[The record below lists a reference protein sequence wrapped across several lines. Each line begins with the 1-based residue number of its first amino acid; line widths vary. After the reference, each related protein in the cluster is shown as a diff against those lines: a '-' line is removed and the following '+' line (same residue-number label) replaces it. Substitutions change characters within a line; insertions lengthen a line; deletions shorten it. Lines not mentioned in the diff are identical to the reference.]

1 MIISS
6 SMKKIIS
13 RDDCLA
19 VARGVCLC
27 DQGFQ
32 FQLCLDEKCR
42 DNAKIVVES
51 DLSDVIS
58 VYRVMDVKG
67 TNNNPMTCKTDD
79 YYIHSENEYFPDLL
93 RRVDALTTAD
103 GEKCVLL
110 VDVASEPKPCGI
122 HNVKVSV
129 GDESACFELEVKS
142 QRLADTDLILTNWF
156 HIDGICN
163 YYGVKP
169 FSEEFYERFEWFLK
183 AYVEMGNNMIL
194 VPAFTAPLDTE
205 VGRERLTTQLVSI
218 VLEDGKYTFDF
229 AEMRRFIRLCR
240 SYGIKYLEHSHLFTQ
255 WGGECCPKI
264 MVRDGDEEINAF
276 GWAVRSTDERYLDF
290 LSQYLKQLQEFLKD
304 EGVFE
309 DCYLHLTDEP
319 YRDHIP
325 RYKTLSEFVKSVCD
339 LKTIDA
345 LSEKALSEAV
355 NMPAVAIYSEEL
367 PLFDDNKMLYYC
379 VGVDTNYITNRYLNM
394 PLQRTEI
401 IGFQL
406 YANRAKGFLHWGYNF
421 YNTQLSKAPTDPYS
435 DTMSGGGFPAGDSFI
450 VYPGECE
457 TEKSIRYYSM
467 KRAFEDYR
475 LLKTLEARIG
485 KSAVMQ
491 MLSDEGVCG
500 VHDYPRSVEWH
511 EEFRQKIISMLA

>member
-6 SMKKIIS
+6 AMKKLL
-13 RDDCLA
+13 DANDCLPIDH
-19 VARGVCLC
+19 GVCLC

-32 FQLCLDEKCR
+32 LQLWLDAAERKNESIR
-42 DNAKIVVES
+42 VES
-51 DLSDVIS
+51 DIAELIS
-58 VYRVMDVKG
+58 VYRVIDVKG
-67 TNNNPMTCKTDD
+67 ANENPLTSKTDD
-79 YYIHSENEYFPDLL
+79 YYIESENGYFPDLL
-93 RRVDALTTAD
+93 RRVDALTTSAD
-103 GEKCVLL
+103 EKCVLL
-110 VDVASEPKPCGI
+110 LDVSSNTKTAGVHIIKI
-122 HNVKVSV
+122 TV
-129 GDESACFELEVKS
+129 GDECAQFELEVKPQS
-142 QRLADTDLILTNWF
+142 IAPTDLILTNWF

-169 FSEEFYERFEWFLK
+169 FSEEFYERFEWFLS

-194 VPAFTAPLDTE
+194 LPAFTAPLDTE
-205 VGRERLTTQLVSI
+205 VGLERLTTQLVGVSR
-218 VLEDGKYTFDF
+218 ENGKYTFDF
-229 AEMRRFIRLCR
+229 SEMRRFISICKA
-240 SYGIKYLEHSHLFTQ
+240 YGIKYFEHSHLFTQ
-255 WGGECCPKI
+255 WGGKYCPKI
-264 MVRDGDEEINAF
+264 MVKEGDGEINVF
-276 GWAVRSTDERYLDF
+276 GWNVASTDQVYLDF
-290 LSQYLKQLQEFLKD
+290 LAQYLKELQEFLKD

-325 RYKTLSEFVKSVCD
+325 RYKTLSEFVKSVCN

-421 YNTQLSKAPTDPYS
+421 YNTQLSKATTDPYS

-450 VYPGECE
+450 VYPGERE
-457 TEKSIRYYSM
+457 AEKSIRYYSM

-511 EEFRQKIISMLA
+511 EGFRQKIISMLA

>member
-1 MIISS
+1 MVISS
-6 SMKKIIS
+6 SMRKIITP
-13 RDDCLA
+13 DDCLA
-19 VARGVCLC
+19 IERGVCLC

-32 FQLCLDEKCR
+32 LQLCLDDKCR
-42 DNAKIVVES
+42 NGAEIKVES
-51 DLSDVIS
+51 DLCDVIS
-58 VYRVMDVKG
+58 VYRVIDVKG
-67 TNNNPMTCKTDD
+67 TYDNPMTTKTDD
-79 YYIHSENEYFPDLL
+79 YYVRSENDYYPDLL
-93 RRVDALTTAD
+93 RRVDAVTTAE

-110 VDVASEPKPCGI
+110 VDVASAPKAAGI
-122 HNVKVSV
+122 HSIKISV
-129 GDESACFELEVKS
+129 GDECAQFELEVKS

-169 FSEEFYERFEWFLK
+169 FSEEFYERFEWFLR

-194 VPAFTAPLDTE
+194 MPAFTAPLDTA
-205 VGRERLTTQLVSI
+205 VGLERLTTQLIGVTR
-218 VLEDGKYTFDF
+218 EGEKYTFDF
-229 AEMRRFIRLCR
+229 SEMRKFIRLCR

-255 WGGECCPKI
+255 WGGEYCPKV
-264 MVRDGDEEINAF
+264 MVREGDSEINAF
-276 GWAVRSTDERYLDF
+276 GWAVRSTDERYLAF
-290 LSQYLKQLQEFLKD
+290 LSQYLKELQKFLKD
-304 EGVFE
+304 EGVFD

-319 YRDHIP
+319 FRDHIP

-339 LKTIDA
+339 LKIIDA
-345 LSEKALSEAV
+345 LSEKALSEYV
-355 NMPAVAIYSEEL
+355 NMPAVALYAEDL

-379 VGVDTNYITNRYLNM
+379 VGVDTHYITNRYLNM

-421 YNTQLSKAPTDPYS
+421 YNTQLSKATTDPYV

-450 VYPGECE
+450 VYPGESE

-475 LLKTLEARIG
+475 LLKTLEAKIG

-491 MLSDEGVCG
+491 MLADEGVSG
-500 VHDYPRSVEWH
+500 VNTYPRSVEWH
-511 EEFRQKIISMLA
+511 ESFRQKIISMLA